1 MNVLLS
7 PILSL
12 PWYFREAN
20 MESSS
25 NERRKHQDGLQQR
38 RWGQFRLCQHRIPS
52 PSVNTLAIRTRTA
65 KTPPSHLAAAMS
77 DIASCVLAPVTTLPG
92 PVKVTFCFIC
102 TRHHN
107 IARTPVQIHVRA
119 DASWEGAGGRRRHT
133 ILASLRRSRRKSLI
147 MRARDGTELK
157 GCNMG
162 SRDQMSEA
170 R

>member
-1 MNVLLS
+1 MHILLS
-7 PILSL
+7 PILCLDTFGKQIWKVYRMNGESIKTRTPTAKMRPISSL
-12 PWYFREAN
+12 PA
-20 MESSS
+20 S
-25 NERRKHQDGLQQR
+25 H
-38 RWGQFRLCQHRIPS
+38 PS

-77 DIASCVLAPVTTLPG
+77 GIAICVLAPVTTLPG
-92 PVKVTFCFIC
+92 PVKVTFCFNC
-102 TRHHN
+102 TRHYN

-119 DASWEGAGGRRRHT
+119 DATWEGAGGRRRHT
-133 ILASLRRSRRKSLI
+133 ILASLRRSRKSLT

-162 SRDQMSEA
+162 STDYMSEN